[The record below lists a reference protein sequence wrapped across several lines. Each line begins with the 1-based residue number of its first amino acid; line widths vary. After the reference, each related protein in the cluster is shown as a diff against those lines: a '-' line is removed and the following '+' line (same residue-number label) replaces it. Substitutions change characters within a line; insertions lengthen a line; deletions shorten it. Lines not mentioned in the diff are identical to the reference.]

1 MEKLTEM
8 LSEEH
13 KNILRMIE
21 ILLDKCSAVESGEEL
36 DKDFFNKIIDFI
48 QNYADRF
55 HHAKEEDIL
64 FRELCKDDVQMH
76 CNPIEQM
83 LYEHNLGREFVKG
96 MVAGLR
102 NNDKKTIIKNAKDYS
117 HLLEEHIMK
126 EDNILYPMAEEVL
139 NNNVKRSIMK
149 KFKEIELKN
158 LSDINH
164 NLSILD

>member
-1 MEKLTEM
+1 
-8 LSEEH
+8 
-13 KNILRMIE
+13 
-21 ILLDKCSAVESGEEL
+21 
-36 DKDFFNKIIDFI
+36 
-48 QNYADRF
+48 
-55 HHAKEEDIL
+55 
-64 FRELCKDDVQMH
+64 MH